1 MYTLSLS
8 FLFSAFAVVYWMV
21 EILSLSDSDAFTV
34 FPSEKRQLLLSQWCY
49 RCRFLP
55 ESWRSI
61 SPSFVFQVYAPSAS
75 TADYNRDSPGYPSSK
90 PPSAGFPSS
99 FFMPGTNA
107 PSPPVTPRPAESL
120 ESETLIQTVSRV
132 CLFSSDGHSGD
143 PWSSSSTSMSQQ
155 GYHSSMLSGG
165 NSAHGAAQS
174 SSYCGIHPHDR
185 LVSTAV
191 SYMNEWMSN
200 SQIKSKVKWTF
211 IQIKLAIFKKKNV
224 LMKCWN
230 KSSLTVICWL
240 PVRRVGHKTWIWFT
254 LKTLDGDES
263 VLGGGFLLKR
273 IFFNEKEVL
282 Y

>member
-1 MYTLSLS
+1 MYTLPLS

-34 FPSEKRQLLLSQWCY
+34 FPSEKRQLLSLSDATDVDF
-49 RCRFLP
+49 FLNP
-55 ESWRSI
+55 DVPY

-120 ESETLIQTVSRV
+120 ESETLIQNVSRM

-191 SYMNEWMSN
+191 SYMNE
-200 SQIKSKVKWTF
+200 
-211 IQIKLAIFKKKNV
+211 
-224 LMKCWN
+224 
-230 KSSLTVICWL
+230 
-240 PVRRVGHKTWIWFT
+240 
-254 LKTLDGDES
+254 
-263 VLGGGFLLKR
+263 
-273 IFFNEKEVL
+273 
-282 Y
+282 

>member
-1 MYTLSLS
+1 MSYLLFNICILCRWASCSVHLQWFIGWLKSSVSLTVMPSLS
-8 FLFSAFAVVYWMV
+8 SPQRNV
-21 EILSLSDSDAFTV
+21 SCCCLSDATDVDF
-34 FPSEKRQLLLSQWCY
+34 
-49 RCRFLP
+49 FLNP
-55 ESWRSI
+55 DVPY

-120 ESETLIQTVSRV
+120 ESETLIQNVSRV
-132 CLFSSDGHSGD
+132 CLFPSDGHSGD

-211 IQIKLAIFKKKNV
+211 IQIKLAIFKKK
-224 LMKCWN
+224 M
-230 KSSLTVICWL
+230 
-240 PVRRVGHKTWIWFT
+240 F
-254 LKTLDGDES
+254 
-263 VLGGGFLLKR
+263 
-273 IFFNEKEVL
+273 
-282 Y
+282 